1 MAANENMQPIQH
13 QMMGYD
19 RAITMFSPDGRLLQV
34 EYAKKTVRLGNTAI
48 GMVYKDGVLLVTD
61 KRIVDKLVV
70 PEAIEKIFQI
80 DDHVMATA
88 AGIISDARVLVE
100 QAQVKAQQNRV
111 VYDSPIDILAV
122 VKNICDVKQMCT
134 QSGGL
139 RPFGVSL
146 LIAGVDETG
155 KKLFETDPTGIF
167 YQYKATVIGEGE
179 PDIDEILQKEY
190 KEGMTLDDALK
201 LCIKALKKVL
211 DVNFNV
217 ERIDAA
223 FIDEKEKVMTKLS
236 KDKLKK
242 LM

>member
-1 MAANENMQPIQH
+1 MQSVQH

-48 GMVYKDGVLLVTD
+48 GMVCKDGVLLVTD

-70 PEAIEKIFQI
+70 PEAVEKIFQV
-80 DDHVMATA
+80 DDHIISTA
-88 AGIISDARVLVE
+88 AGILSDARILIE
-100 QAQVKAQQNRV
+100 RAQLKAQQNKV
-111 VYDSPIDILAV
+111 TFDTPIDIV
-122 VKNICDVKQMCT
+122 SIVKDICNLKQYCT

-146 LIAGVDETG
+146 LIAGIDEDG
-155 KKLFETDPTGIF
+155 KKLFETDPTGLY

-179 PDIDEILQKEY
+179 QEVEEILHKEY
-190 KEGMTLDDALK
+190 KDTMTIEEGMK
-201 LCIKALKKVL
+201 LAIKAIKKVL
-211 DVNFNV
+211 GENFDV

-223 FIDEKEKVMTKLS
+223 HVKESTKMMEKLS
-236 KDKLKK
+236 KEAILKLIK
-242 LM
+242 